1 MVVVAIKHI
10 PKGKVYCKVKD
21 DNGKNLSV
29 EVAIMLKLAAEA
41 DGSVETSAPV
51 SLLEWFDFGR
61 ELILV
66 MERPVPA
73 VDLDKYIE
81 ENGGFLP
88 EDKAKVI
95 LKQLVDA
102 AKHLEDKHIF
112 HRDIKSENILIETG
126 SDVPRVRI
134 IDFGLSCFFKERSQY
149 PLFYEEIAI
158 VSVY

>member
-1 MVVVAIKHI
+1 MQRSPVERLCLIIHFVEIFQ
-10 PKGKVYCKVKD
+10 D
-21 DNGKNLSV
+21 DNGKNVSV

-88 EDKAKVI
+88 EDKAKASW
-95 LKQLVDA
+95 LA
-102 AKHLEDKHIF
+102 LEE
-112 HRDIKSENILIETG
+112 S
-126 SDVPRVRI
+126 
-134 IDFGLSCFFKERSQY
+134 
-149 PLFYEEIAI
+149 
-158 VSVY
+158 

>member
-1 MVVVAIKHI
+1 MQRSPVERLCLIIHFVEIFQ
-10 PKGKVYCKVKD
+10 D
-21 DNGKNLSV
+21 DNGKNVSV

-88 EDKAKVI
+88 EDKAK
-95 LKQLVDA
+95 A
-102 AKHLEDKHIF
+102 
-112 HRDIKSENILIETG
+112 S
-126 SDVPRVRI
+126 
-134 IDFGLSCFFKERSQY
+134 
-149 PLFYEEIAI
+149 
-158 VSVY
+158 